1 VGAPPSHAEKAV
13 GVGGKS
19 GAKWRNQSDQLRI
32 AMSASKSGPQVTH
45 LADNASLL
53 TNAVV
58 MPGWLWCMLS
68 TAQSQLAHKP
78 STASTTKHSHSPPP
92 PPPPPCLHNKAMLRK
107 HRGCMCNAWVTV
119 RKPCTCI
126 TTLWFLLHLFL
137 CPELMPCLACTNAF
151 LAWESTFLI

>member
-1 VGAPPSHAEKAV
+1 MRCRGGLARGGSGVGAPPSHAEKAV

-92 PPPPPCLHNKAMLRK
+92 PPPPPCLHNKA
-107 HRGCMCNAWVTV
+107 
-119 RKPCTCI
+119 
-126 TTLWFLLHLFL
+126 
-137 CPELMPCLACTNAF
+137 
-151 LAWESTFLI
+151 LIAPPPPLPP

>member
-1 VGAPPSHAEKAV
+1 MRCRGGLARGGSGVGAPPSHAEKAV

-68 TAQSQLAHKP
+68 TAQSQLAQKAPQPPQQGTHPLPNSLHKKALTP
-78 STASTTKHSHSPPP
+78 QHPNS
-92 PPPPPCLHNKAMLRK
+92 LHNKALTPQQ
-107 HRGCMCNAWVTV
+107 HSHPN
-119 RKPCTCI
+119 
-126 TTLWFLLHLFL
+126 
-137 CPELMPCLACTNAF
+137 
-151 LAWESTFLI
+151 STHTPKALTPR

>member
-1 VGAPPSHAEKAV
+1 MRCRGGLARGGSGVGAPPSHAEKAV

-78 STASTTKHSHSPPP
+78 STASTTRQCS
-92 PPPPPCLHNKAMLRK
+92 
-107 HRGCMCNAWVTV
+107 
-119 RKPCTCI
+119 
-126 TTLWFLLHLFL
+126 
-137 CPELMPCLACTNAF
+137 
-151 LAWESTFLI
+151 ESTGDACAMHGSLSGNRAPASLRCGSCCTSFFALN

>member
-1 VGAPPSHAEKAV
+1 MGAPPSHAEKAV

-58 MPGWLWCMLS
+58 MPGWLW
-68 TAQSQLAHKP
+68 
-78 STASTTKHSHSPPP
+78 
-92 PPPPPCLHNKAMLRK
+92 
-107 HRGCMCNAWVTV
+107 
-119 RKPCTCI
+119 
-126 TTLWFLLHLFL
+126 
-137 CPELMPCLACTNAF
+137 
-151 LAWESTFLI
+151 